1 MQNLINKKTMASNNI
16 HISWRS
22 KLKKDLVKHRSAYF
36 LFLPVLAF
44 YLIFCYKPMYGLII
58 AFKDFTPFKGIMGS
72 PWAAD
77 LGLKHFMDFFGSVY
91 FGRLIRN
98 TLVISITNLLVTF
111 PAPIIL
117 ALLLNEI
124 RCRKYKG
131 LLQTLTYLPHF
142 ISMVVICSMVRMF
155 VDHEGF
161 ITQVLASL
169 GLVDGE
175 LSMLSNK
182 NYFVPIYVFSD
193 LWQTIG
199 WSAIIYISALSGVD
213 QELYEAARIDGAN
226 RWQQTLHVT
235 IPAIMMTIIMMF
247 IMKIGTVMSVGYEKI
262 ILLYNPGI
270 YETADVISSY
280 VYRKGLQEADWSYAA
295 AVGFFNSFINLF
307 LVVTANKITKKVT
320 DMGLW

>member
-1 MQNLINKKTMASNNI
+1 MASNDI
-16 HISWRS
+16 HISWWS
-22 KLKKDLVKHRSAYF
+22 KLKKDLVKNRSAYV

-77 LGLKHFMDFFGSVY
+77 FGLKHFRTFFGSVY

-226 RWQQTLHVT
+226 RWQQTIHVT